1 MHVYVY
7 KNDTGTTQRYAEWK
21 SNIGISEKTEKRT
34 TVTCNN
40 MSKSPNADQKTP
52 DTEEY
57 IRIYI

>member
-21 SNIGISEKTEKRT
+21 SNIGISEKTEKK
-34 TVTCNN
+34 NYSYMHN